1 MRTTASPMMVST
13 RETKKAISSA
23 LSPEEYRALLRLD
36 FCSFIERCFYQLN
49 PQTTF
54 HRNWHIEVM
63 AAKLEACRQGRI
75 KRLVINVPPRHLKSL
90 CGSVALPAWLL
101 GHNPAEQVMCV
112 SYAQDL
118 SDKLARECR
127 SVMMSNWY
135 RATFA
140 TQLSP
145 QKQSVQEFVTTRQGY
160 RLATS
165 VGGVLTGRGA
175 NFIIIDDAMKPNEA
189 LSDALRHSVNEWY
202 DNTLY
207 SRLNDK
213 RTGCIILIMQ
223 RLHEDDLVGHVLER
237 ENWEVVSFPAI
248 AEHEEEHIIDSPFG
262 ARRFTRRAGEALHHG
277 REPLTTLGQIRRNLG
292 EYSFAS
298 QYLQAPAPLDGG
310 LVKSAWFKTYADTE
324 LPERFDQVLQSW
336 DTANKLSEF
345 ADYSVCTTWGIKEK
359 RIYLLHVY
367 RRKVN
372 YPDLKRAVRQQAE
385 IHRATV
391 VLIED
396 KASGTQLI
404 QELVNDGLRIVKPVK
419 PEGDKVM
426 RLNAQTATI
435 ENGFV
440 YLPREASWLAD
451 FVHELTTFPS
461 SKHDDQADSTSQALA
476 WINQVEPEPGIIT
489 FYRMDNARML
499 HEQGLPLQAIAAQVQ
514 ATPAQVQ
521 DWLSELKSGADEMME
536 IYEEQ
541 FRKRCAKCGGD
552 ILTGTSYIDQGGTF
566 YHPECFRKMTRGF

>member
-396 KASGTQLI
+396 KASARSLSKSSST
-404 QELVNDGLRIVKPVK
+404 
-419 PEGDKVM
+419 M
-426 RLNAQTATI
+426 
-435 ENGFV
+435 GF
-440 YLPREASWLAD
+440 ES
-451 FVHELTTFPS
+451 
-461 SKHDDQADSTSQALA
+461 
-476 WINQVEPEPGIIT
+476 
-489 FYRMDNARML
+489 
-499 HEQGLPLQAIAAQVQ
+499 
-514 ATPAQVQ
+514 
-521 DWLSELKSGADEMME
+521 
-536 IYEEQ
+536 
-541 FRKRCAKCGGD
+541 
-552 ILTGTSYIDQGGTF
+552 
-566 YHPECFRKMTRGF
+566 